1 LSGLI
6 GKEHFLKIAYFLGI
20 GIDSSQLENLMLD
33 FFNLYLV
40 SMYILYFRNP
50 IFDKSMK
57 KVFWKFPLPTDDP
70 QQWNRVDEDVKKQIL
85 WRIEPISLDDKKYE
99 TLRKERKFSKKY

>member
-1 LSGLI
+1 
-6 GKEHFLKIAYFLGI
+6 
-20 GIDSSQLENLMLD
+20 
-33 FFNLYLV
+33 
-40 SMYILYFRNP
+40 
-50 IFDKSMK
+50 MK

-99 TLRKERKFSKKY
+99 TLRNERKFSKKY